1 MLDLHFLNSSLVA
14 KLKIFMKSDF
24 LERLEQL
31 GPTNAFHTTR
41 FVLCPLKSIR
51 KYPDFLMFLGGIGK
65 CQQQEM
71 ALWQSFLCSQ
81 HTEAAVHSCS

>member
-14 KLKIFMKSDF
+14 KLKVFMKSDF

-41 FVLCPLKSIR
+41 FVLCLLK
-51 KYPDFLMFLGGIGK
+51 
-65 CQQQEM
+65 
-71 ALWQSFLCSQ
+71 ALENIQIF
-81 HTEAAVHSCS
+81 